1 MFGSMFIGLSG
12 MNAYSNGLRQISNN
26 ITNLNSTGFKSSSTS
41 FEDVVRAGF
50 RSGAGTGQGVALGD
64 SRLDFAQGEMRQT
77 SRSLDLAIDGDGF
90 LVLLRDADKFFARTG
105 SFEVNASGD
114 IVLAGTDYKL
124 AVMDGSGNPSNLSI
138 NAYRTYPPQK
148 TTVAKF
154 SGNLSSTATSFNLAT
169 IKVYDAAGESDNWQ
183 VRFERAATDPAG
195 QWSVIVKNSAGATVG
210 TQTLK
215 FLNGAIDPSTTQLT
229 FDDAAEG
236 RNITLDF
243 AQNMTSFSAGEVSTV
258 RTATIDGYGLGEI
271 TDVRVNDKGVV
282 EAVYSNAQTRALGS
296 VAVATFTSPQ
306 SLEQRSGGLFTY
318 EGSTGVDYSAG
329 GREGVGRAMSKR
341 LEASNVDLSKQ
352 FGELI
357 LVQRGYQASSQ
368 IVSVSNDMIQQL
380 FGIRGQG

>member
-26 ITNLNSTGFKSSSTS
+26 ITNLNSTGFKSSSTT

-50 RSGAGTGQGVALGD
+50 RSGAGTGQGVSLGE

-77 SRSLDLAIDGDGF
+77 TRSLDLAIDGDGF
-90 LVLLRDADKFFARTG
+90 LVLLRNADKFFARTG

-124 AVMDGSGNPSNLSI
+124 AVMDGSGNPSTLSI
-138 NAYRTYPPQK
+138 NSNRTFPPQK
-148 TTVAKF
+148 STIAKF

-169 IKVYDAAGESDNWQ
+169 IKVFDAAGESDNWQ

-195 QWSVIVKNSAGATVG
+195 QWSVSVKNGAGATVG

-215 FLNGAIDPSTTQLT
+215 FANGAIDPTTTTLS
-229 FDDAAEG
+229 FSDVAEG
-236 RNITLDF
+236 RVMTFDF
-243 AQNMTSFSAGEVSTV
+243 SQNMTSFSAGEVSTV
-258 RTATIDGYGLGEI
+258 RTSSIDGYGLGEI
-271 TDVRVNDKGVV
+271 TDVRVSDKGLV
-282 EAVYSNAQTRALGS
+282 EVVYSNDQTKSLGS

-306 SLEQRSGGLFTY
+306 SLEQRSGGLFVY
-318 EGSTGVDYSAG
+318 EGSTGIDFSAG
-329 GREGVGRAMSKR
+329 GRQGVGRAMSKR

>member
-26 ITNLNSTGFKSSSTS
+26 ITNLNSTGFKSSSTT

-50 RSGAGTGQGVALGD
+50 RSGSGTGQGVSLGS

-77 SRSLDLAIDGDGF
+77 TRSLDLAIDGDGF

-124 AVMDGSGNPSNLSI
+124 AVMDGSGNPSPLSI
-138 NAYRTYPPQK
+138 NSHRTFPPK
-148 TTVAKF
+148 KSTVAKL
-154 SGNLSSTATSFNLAT
+154 SGNLSSTATSFNLANV
-169 IKVYDAAGESDNWQ
+169 KVYDTAGESDNWQ

-195 QWSVIVKNSAGATVG
+195 QWSVVVKNGAGATIG

-215 FLNGAIDPSTTQLT
+215 FINGAIDPATAQLT
-229 FDDAAEG
+229 FTDAAED
-236 RNITLDF
+236 RTMMFDF
-243 AQNMTSFSAGEVSTV
+243 SQNMTSFSAGEVSTV
-258 RTATIDGYGLGEI
+258 RTTSVDGYGLGEVI
-271 TDVRVNDKGVV
+271 DVRVTDKGAL
-282 EAVYSNAQTRALGS
+282 ELVYSNEQTKILGS

-306 SLEQRSGGLFTY
+306 SLQQRSGGLFTND
-318 EGSTGVDYSAG
+318 SSIGVDFSAG
-329 GREGVGRAMSKR
+329 GRQGVGRAMSKR

-368 IVSVSNDMIQQL
+368 IVSISNDMIQQL